1 MTVTLEQFLFVFGLT
16 LFAGL
21 STGIG
26 GFIAFFTGKD
36 SDSGTFLSASLGF
49 SAGVMVYISLVEL
62 MAQARNGLAA
72 GYGQLGGGLFAL
84 GAFAFGILVTFVIDK
99 MIPEVE
105 NPHHVRSNHEVEH
118 AEHAEQNERAKFGR
132 AGMLFALAIGI
143 HNFPEGLATFAAG
156 LSGTEL
162 GIPIAIA
169 IALHNIPEGI
179 AVAVPILYATGSR
192 KKALLYSLLSG
203 IAEPAG
209 ALIGFFFLL
218 PFLTP
223 VLLAVLFAVV
233 AGVMIYISFDELL
246 PMAETYGKHHIA
258 LAGVLGGML
267 FIGAGLEFL

>member
-84 GAFAFGILVTFVIDK
+84 GAFAFGILVTFIIDK

-156 LSGTEL
+156 LSGTVRSPL
-162 GIPIAIA
+162 P
-169 IALHNIPEGI
+169 
-179 AVAVPILYATGSR
+179 
-192 KKALLYSLLSG
+192 
-203 IAEPAG
+203 
-209 ALIGFFFLL
+209 L
-218 PFLTP
+218 PFITFLKESPSRFRFFMPRAAGKRHCFTP
-223 VLLAVLFAVV
+223 CFP
-233 AGVMIYISFDELL
+233 GL
-246 PMAETYGKHHIA
+246 PSLRGH
-258 LAGVLGGML
+258 
-267 FIGAGLEFL
+267 